1 MKYLNDEYRNENNT
15 QGNVMGMAAFGR
27 AVLRFP
33 EGDSAESADILPS
46 GLGGQYHFHYPYY
59 EGGVCRHCYDY
70 QFPRAVQAGL
80 VDSNVQGFLASGR

>member
-1 MKYLNDEYRNENNT
+1 MNTEMKTTHKTTLW
-15 QGNVMGMAAFGR
+15 AWLLL
-27 AVLRFP
+27 AVLCCFP
-33 EGDSAESADILPS
+33 GGGCAEGADVLSS

-59 EGGVCRHCYDY
+59 EGRVCRHRYDY

>member
-33 EGDSAESADILPS
+33 GGDSAESADILPS

-80 VDSNVQGFLASGR
+80 VD